1 MPAWLRYTILRLLM
15 IVVPLIILLVLFG
28 TKSWPVWTIASVII
42 GFALSY
48 LFLRRAREAMAQEM
62 VATRNTKPEAKG
74 DDADE
79 DAEIEASAHTDEPEP
94 HGDEPDTPGN

>member
-15 IVVPLIILLVLFG
+15 IVVPLVVLLIAFG
-28 TKSWPVWTIASVII
+28 LHYWLVWTIASVIA

-48 LFLRRAREAMAQEM
+48 IFLPRQREAMALEL
-62 VATRNTKPEAKG
+62 AERRAAKPVAKG

-79 DAEIEASAHTDEPEP
+79 DAEIEASARQKDAP
-94 HGDEPDTPGN
+94 N

>member
-15 IVVPLIILLVLFG
+15 IVVPLVILLIAFG
-28 TKSWPVWTIASVII
+28 VQYWLWWTVAAVII

-48 LFLRRAREAMAQEM
+48 IFLRGPREAMALELAERRAAAP
-62 VATRNTKPEAKG
+62 VAKG

-79 DAEIEASAHTDEPEP
+79 DAEIEASVNSE
-94 HGDEPDTPGN
+94 DTSK

>member
-15 IVVPLIILLVLFG
+15 IVVPLAILLIAFG
-28 TKSWPVWTIASVII
+28 VQYWLWWTVASVII

-48 LFLRRAREAMAQEM
+48 IFLKGPRDAMAAELAARRAA
-62 VATRNTKPEAKG
+62 KPVVTG

-79 DAEIEASAHTDEPEP
+79 DAEIEASSHRDEL
-94 HGDEPDTPGN
+94 

>member
-15 IVVPLIILLVLFG
+15 IVVPLVVLLVAFG
-28 TKSWPVWTIASVII
+28 PQYWLVWTVAAVAI

-48 LFLRRAREAMAQEM
+48 IFLKGTRDAMAAEM
-62 VATRNTKPEAKG
+62 AARRDAKPVVKG

-79 DAEIEASAHTDEPEP
+79 DAEIEASVAERR
-94 HGDEPDTPGN
+94 GDAEL